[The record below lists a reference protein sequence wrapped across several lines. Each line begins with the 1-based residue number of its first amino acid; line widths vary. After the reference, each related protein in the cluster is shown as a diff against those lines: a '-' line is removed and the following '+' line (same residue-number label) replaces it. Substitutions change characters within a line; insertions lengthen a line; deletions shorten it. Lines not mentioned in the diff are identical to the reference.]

1 MHGRTDKFHYS
12 NNPVKDF
19 AVGDIILFVNKLQ
32 KYNSMSY
39 KIYHNTRCRKSRAGL
54 QYLEDKGIKP
64 EIIEYLKDQP
74 FSEKSLGDILNKLG
88 LKPMEII
95 RTQEAD
101 YRQKYK
107 GKDFSG
113 KEWIKILV
121 ENPKLIRR
129 PIIVKNDMAVLGDIV
144 QHIDALL

>member
-1 MHGRTDKFHYS
+1 
-12 NNPVKDF
+12 
-19 AVGDIILFVNKLQ
+19 
-32 KYNSMSY
+32 MSY
-39 KIYHNTRCRKSRAGL
+39 KIYHNTKCRKSRAGL

-101 YRQKYK
+101 YKQEYK
-107 GKDFSG
+107 GKDFSHE
-113 KEWIKILV
+113 EWIKILV

-129 PIIVKNDMAVLGDIV
+129 PIIVKNDKAVLGDIV